1 MKELDST
8 ASEQLDNEMSV
19 FQEEINCSQKKEW
32 LDESISLI
40 GISPLKTP
48 GLAISTKVKS
58 ARVKLERSFQAQTE
72 MAATAYN
79 IDKEA
84 LSWDKD
90 KLQKSNELERLHNL
104 RKEKLEKMNLKTR
117 EKFQVL
123 NIAPESWSRAKI
135 PQFFDF
141 SEYMV
146 REA

>member
-19 FQEEINCSQKKEW
+19 FQEKINCNQKKEW
-32 LDESISLI
+32 LDESLSLV
-40 GISPLKTP
+40 GISPLKIP
-48 GLAISTKVKS
+48 RLAISTKVKS
-58 ARVKLERSFQAQTE
+58 ARVKSERSFQAQTE
-72 MAATAYN
+72 MAAIAYN

-84 LSWDKD
+84 LCWDKGR
-90 KLQKSNELERLHNL
+90 LQKANELERLHNL
-104 RKEKLEKMNLKTR
+104 MKEKLEKMNLKTR

-123 NIAPESWSRAKI
+123 NIAPECWSRTKI
-135 PQFFDF
+135 AQFFDF